1 MSDIFEEQTN
11 PSASTQTE
19 GSVAE
24 LVGEGKKFATIEDLA
39 KGKAEADKFIEQLKK
54 EQAELRSDLDQ
65 RLSAQDL
72 LEEIRKEREAQL
84 QTSSAPSEGNTTPS
98 LGQDD
103 IANLVTQTIEQ
114 RETQQTAENNI
125 LAVDRKMKE
134 LYGDKAQEV
143 MLQKASSSNIS
154 VDFLKDIAAK
164 SPNAF
169 YNVLGLSTQ
178 KPTTPTLTTGTVDTS
193 GTQTNTSSGNTW
205 ADFEKMRKEN
215 PKLYWKP
222 ETQMRILKEK
232 QEQGESFGNN

>member
-1 MSDIFEEQTN
+1 MSNVIYKQGQISDIDEN
-11 PSASTQTE
+11 LGIVKGY
-19 GSVAE
+19 GSVFGNKDSDNDIIEKGAYRR
-24 LVGEGKKFATIEDLA
+24 TIKNNGSRVKYLY
-39 KGKAEADKFIEQLKK
+39 QH
-54 EQAELRSDLDQ
+54 
-65 RLSAQDL
+65 
-72 LEEIRKEREAQL
+72 
-84 QTSSAPSEGNTTPS
+84 
-98 LGQDD
+98 D
-103 IANLVTQTIEQ
+103 ITKPIG
-114 RETQQTAENNI
+114 
-125 LAVDRKMKE
+125 KMKE